1 MIHIVDGRTD
11 RILDFIPLGEFWDDW
26 HRKSLKDTLETFDF
40 VTFGDRRYSQ
50 HLTKRNRVIIPD
62 DDGRL
67 VEFIIENTR
76 KYRDTDGSL
85 LIEVYTVASYLEL
98 TKAKVI
104 EPQTLASQ
112 TPSTAVA
119 HALAGTEWLPGD
131 IQGDGTRTF
140 HIEEY
145 TNPYSFTQTIATEFG
160 VERNFRIE
168 HDGNRVTGRFLD
180 LVERIG
186 QWQGR
191 EVEFTKDL
199 VGIERKEDMSGIVTA
214 LIGLGPEREDGTR
227 LEVFVED
234 EDALQRWG
242 RPHPQTGQLMHLVET
257 YEPESSDQDMTI
269 ERLEELTRNELE
281 KRINSVVEY
290 SADVVDLEKVPGLQN
305 KVIRFGDTIK
315 IKDLG
320 FSPPLYL
327 EARVHTQERS
337 LSDPANK
344 RVILGDFIEYTEEEV
359 QEIWRQLQAQIAK
372 KIEMSDVL
380 EVTYTKPEI
389 DAKDSSV
396 YQDSTQYT
404 DVVAETKKREAI
416 QVAAEDAT
424 HKANQAE
431 QNAKQYTQDY
441 TEQKKQEAIQ
451 QAVAEAEQKVN
462 QAKTELE
469 NEIATK
475 VDAEWVNGR
484 LVLKENVI
492 TKSNTAPTNPTT
504 GQLWL
509 DTSVVPNVLKRWD
522 GSTWVKVTP
531 TAAGE
536 VGAYTKTEVDNALNS
551 KVSVTQYTAD
561 MNGVVTRLN
570 SAESRIT
577 QNEQEI
583 ATKVSNTTYQQ
594 DKTTINNNISQLQ
607 TKMSNA
613 ETSISQLSNQIALK
627 ANATD
632 VYTKS
637 QIDGQFNTVNQQI
650 TNLSSQL
657 SVQADQ
663 IATKVSRTEFES
675 LQIGGR
681 NLLRNTDF
689 RNGLNNWSNWGTATR
704 EVVDLNGKKWVHLSQ
719 NDSNRWRGISQ
730 VVLSIKPSTP
740 YTVSFIAY
748 SQNNSVMTVGFH
760 QRLGN
765 TIVTQNW
772 QTFSLTNS
780 PKKYSYTFT
789 TTGSS
794 IDQFN
799 FMIGNDQSPFD
810 IYITDIKLEIGN
822 RATDWTPA
830 PEDVQGQIDGL
841 GTRVSSAETSIT
853 QLSNQIQLKAN
864 QSTVD
869 TLANRISSAESS
881 INLLSD
887 QIQLKVDKDGVIS
900 AINQT
905 AEQIKIQAS
914 KVDLS
919 GYVTFTNLST
929 PGQTT
934 IDGGNLKT
942 NSVTANKLNVSSLSA
957 ISANLGT
964 VTAGTITGVTINGST
979 INSVLNS
986 RNYTTIA
993 NNRIHSEGE
1002 WNDTVYGLGTMYG
1015 IFDVNNGNI
1024 SFEVGQVLSGTR
1036 QTSQAVKIDLTML
1049 GMVIKSGTSGG
1060 FYINN
1065 IGAISWGD
1073 WYDSGNA
1080 RGAIYTS
1087 YEADAYNTP
1096 RWGVKVESPFVNITQ
1111 IIAEGNARQIAI
1123 RERDNNNKQWH
1134 IEVNNGTFSIV
1145 ETNVAERLTLTTG
1158 GGLIIN
1164 WMNATGDINFS
1175 NNTGRLV
1182 NDSGN
1187 GYLQTTGN
1195 EYRVTKYKSTTYI
1208 PIRASSFPS
1217 GSLAEYKQDIHV
1229 WEESALEKIR
1239 NTTIYEYKLKSEVEQ
1254 GKDRWRQGL
1263 VIGDGYNTP
1272 EGVIDGDGVEQYL
1285 MNTWSWKAIQE
1296 LDSKQMNHEDRISWL
1311 ELENQ
1316 YLKQKVFQLETRI
1329 TELEAKIA

>member
-11 RILDFIPLGEFWDDW
+11 RILDCIPLGEFWDDW

-85 LIEVYTVASYLEL
+85 IIEVYTVASYLEL

-119 HALAGTEWLPGD
+119 HALAGTEWLPGN

-140 HIEEY
+140 HIEQY
-145 TNPYSFTQTIATEFG
+145 TNPYSFTQTIATEFD

-168 HDGNRVTGRFLD
+168 HDGNKVTGRFLD

-199 VGIERKEDMSGIVTA
+199 AGIERKEDMSGIVTA
-214 LIGLGPEREDGTR
+214 LVGLGPEREDGTR
-227 LEVFVED
+227 LTVFVED
-234 EDALQRWG
+234 QDALQRWG

-257 YEPESSDQDMTI
+257 YEPESADQDMTI
-269 ERLEELTRNELE
+269 ERLTELTRNELE
-281 KRINSVVEY
+281 KRINFVVEY

-404 DVVAETKKREAI
+404 DVVAETKKQEAI

-424 HKANQAE
+424 QKANQA
-431 QNAKQYTQDY
+431 
-441 TEQKKQEAIQ
+441 KQEAIQ
-451 QAVAEAEQKVN
+451 QSVAEAEQRVN
-462 QAKTELE
+462 QAKAELE

-475 VDAEWVNGR
+475 VDAEWVNGQ

-509 DTSVVPNVLKRWD
+509 DTSVVPNVLRRWD
-522 GSTWVKVTP
+522 GSAWVKVTP

-551 KVSVTQYTAD
+551 KVSITQYTAD
-561 MNGVVTRLN
+561 MDGVVTRLN

-594 DKTTINNNISQLQ
+594 DKTTINNSISQLQ

-613 ETSISQLSNQIALK
+613 ETSITQLSSEIALK
-627 ANATD
+627 ANKTD

-650 TNLSSQL
+650 SQLNAEL
-657 SVQADQ
+657 SVQAGE
-663 IATKVSRTEFES
+663 IATKVSKTEFDA

-681 NLLRNTDF
+681 NLAGNTDYQKQPETYNSQVQII
-689 RNGLNNWSNWGTATR
+689 NGNPNSVLVTRSSNQGWGVVSDRITTFVSGQVYTLSFELKTSDVTKLTYIYIMDNDEGNVSLPISINITADGQWHKYIVTFTSPATR
-704 EVVDLNGKKWVHLSQ
+704 
-719 NDSNRWRGISQ
+719 SNAGIM
-730 VVLSIKPSTP
+730 
-740 YTVSFIAY
+740 IAADFRVI
-748 SQNNSVMTVGFH
+748 SGNQFEL
-760 QRLGN
+760 RKLKLELGN
-765 TIVTQNW
+765 
-772 QTFSLTNS
+772 
-780 PKKYSYTFT
+780 K
-789 TTGSS
+789 
-794 IDQFN
+794 
-799 FMIGNDQSPFD
+799 
-810 IYITDIKLEIGN
+810 
-822 RATDWTPA
+822 ATDWTPA

-864 QSTVD
+864 QTTVD

-914 KVDLS
+914 KVDLA

-979 INSVLNS
+979 INSRLDA

-1002 WNDTVYGLGTMYG
+1002 WNDTVYGLGNMYG

-1024 SFEVGQVLSGTR
+1024 SLEVGQVLNGTR
-1036 QTSQAVKIDLTML
+1036 QTSQAVKIDFTML

-1060 FYINN
+1060 FFINN

>member
-1 MIHIVDGRTD
+1 MIHIVDGKTD
-11 RILDFIPLGEFWDDW
+11 RILDYIPLGEFWDDW

-62 DDGRL
+62 DDGRF

-85 LIEVYTVASYLEL
+85 IIEVYTVASYLEL

-104 EPQTLASQ
+104 EPQTLANQS
-112 TPSTAVA
+112 PSTAVA
-119 HALAGTEWLPGD
+119 HALAGTEWLPGN

-145 TNPYSFTQTIATEFG
+145 TNPYSFTQTIAAEFD
-160 VERNFRIE
+160 VERYFRIE

-180 LVERIG
+180 LLERIG

-191 EVEFTKDL
+191 EVEFAKDL
-199 VGIERKEDMSGIVTA
+199 AGIERKEDMSGIVTA
-214 LIGLGPEREDGTR
+214 LVGLGPEREDGTR

-242 RPHPQTGQLMHLVET
+242 RPHPQTGQLMHLIET
-257 YEPESSDQDMTI
+257 YEPESADQDMTL
-269 ERLEELTRNELE
+269 ERLTELTRNELE

-404 DVVAETKKREAI
+404 DVVAEVKKQEAI

-424 HKANQAE
+424 QKANQA
-431 QNAKQYTQDY
+431 
-441 TEQKKQEAIQ
+441 KQEAIQ
-451 QAVAEAEQKVN
+451 QSVAEAEQRVN
-462 QAKTELE
+462 QAKAELE

-475 VDAEWVNGR
+475 VDAEWVNGQ

-509 DTSVVPNVLKRWD
+509 DTSVVPNVLRRWD
-522 GSTWVKVTP
+522 GSAWVKVTP

-551 KVSVTQYTAD
+551 KVSVTQYTTD

-613 ETSISQLSNQIALK
+613 ETSISQLANQIALK

-650 TNLSSQL
+650 SQLNAEL
-657 SVQADQ
+657 SVQAGQ
-663 IATKVSRTEFES
+663 IATKVSKTEFES

-681 NLLRNTDF
+681 NLLTNTESWESTGSASGSAYGVF
-689 RNGLNNWSNWGTATR
+689 RNNLNDLFASLLGKEVTFSFDVKIDTTDGTPGRVRLYCSNGSPKYTFPQKTF
-704 EVVDLNGKKWVHLSQ
+704 S
-719 NDSNRWRGISQ
+719 GITNQ
-730 VVLSIKPSTP
+730 YQRVT
-740 YTVSFIAY
+740 YTTTITEIS
-748 SQNNSVMTVGFH
+748 
-760 QRLGN
+760 GN
-765 TIVTQNW
+765 TGQAKIEFWGVD
-772 QTFSLTNS
+772 S
-780 PKKYSYTFT
+780 KT
-789 TTGSS
+789 TK
-794 IDQFN
+794 
-799 FMIGNDQSPFD
+799 
-810 IYITDIKLEIGN
+810 IYIRYFKLEKGN

-830 PEDVQGQIDGL
+830 PEDVDAQISGL
-841 GTRVSSAETSIT
+841 NTRVSTAESSIT
-853 QLSNQIQLKAN
+853 QLA
-864 QSTVD
+864 
-869 TLANRISSAESS
+869 
-881 INLLSD
+881 D
-887 QIQLKVDKDGVIS
+887 QIALKVEKNGVIS

-964 VTAGTITGVTINGST
+964 VTAGTISGVTINGST
-979 INSVLNS
+979 INSQLNA

-1254 GKDRWRQGL
+1254 GKNRWRQGL

-1316 YLKQKVFQLETRI
+1316 YLKQKVSQLETRI

>member
-11 RILDFIPLGEFWDDW
+11 RILDYIPLGEFWDDW

-40 VTFGDRRYSQ
+40 VTFGDKRYSQ

-62 DDGRL
+62 DDGRF
-67 VEFIIENTR
+67 VEFIIENTH
-76 KYRDTDGSL
+76 KYRDTNGSV
-85 LIEVYTVASYLEL
+85 IIKVYTVASYLEL

-119 HALAGTEWLPGD
+119 HALAGTEWLPGN

-140 HIEEY
+140 HIEQY
-145 TNPYSFTQTIATEFG
+145 TNPYSFTQTIATEFD

-199 VGIERKEDMSGIVTA
+199 AGIERKEDMSGIVTA

-269 ERLEELTRNELE
+269 ERLTELTRNELE

-359 QEIWRQLQAQIAK
+359 QEIWRQLRAQIAK

-396 YQDSTQYT
+396 YQDSTQYS
-404 DVVAETKKREAI
+404 DIVSETKKQEAI
-416 QVAAEDAT
+416 QVAAVDAT
-424 HKANQAE
+424 QKANQA
-431 QNAKQYTQDY
+431 
-441 TEQKKQEAIQ
+441 KQEAIQ
-451 QAVAEAEQKVN
+451 QSVAEAEQKVN
-462 QAKTELE
+462 QARAELE

-475 VDAEWVNGR
+475 VDAEWVNGQ

-561 MNGVVTRLN
+561 MDGVVTRLN

-577 QNEQEI
+577 QTEQEI

-594 DKTTINNNISQLQ
+594 DKAIINNNISQLQ
-607 TKMSNA
+607 TRMSNA
-613 ETSISQLSNQIALK
+613 EAQLTI
-627 ANATD
+627 
-632 VYTKS
+632 
-637 QIDGQFNTVNQQI
+637 
-650 TNLSSQL
+650 
-657 SVQADQ
+657 QADQ

-681 NLLRNTDF
+681 NLLTDTEKT
-689 RNGLNNWSNWGTATR
+689 WESTGTASGSTYGIYR
-704 EVVDLNGKKWVHLSQ
+704 NNLNDLFASLLGKEVTFSFDVKIDTTDGTPGQVRMYCTNGNPKYTFPSKIFS
-719 NDSNRWRGISQ
+719 GITDQ
-730 VVLSIKPSTP
+730 YQRVT
-740 YTVSFIAY
+740 YTTTI
-748 SQNNSVMTVGFH
+748 TEIP
-760 QRLGN
+760 GN
-765 TIVTQNW
+765 TGQARIEFW
-772 QTFSLTNS
+772 GIDS
-780 PKKYSYTFT
+780 KT
-789 TTGSS
+789 TK
-794 IDQFN
+794 
-799 FMIGNDQSPFD
+799 
-810 IYITDIKLEIGN
+810 IYIRRFKLERGN

-830 PEDVQGQIDGL
+830 PEDVDAQISGL
-841 GTRVSSAETSIT
+841 NTRVSTAESSIT
-853 QLSNQIQLKAN
+853 QLA
-864 QSTVD
+864 
-869 TLANRISSAESS
+869 
-881 INLLSD
+881 D
-887 QIQLKVDKDGVIS
+887 QIALKVEKNGVIS

-942 NSVTANKLNVSSLSA
+942 NSVTANALNVSSLSA

-964 VTAGTITGVTINGST
+964 VTAGTIQGVT
-979 INSVLNS
+979 
-986 RNYTTIA
+986 
-993 NNRIHSEGE
+993 
-1002 WNDTVYGLGTMYG
+1002 GTFAG
-1015 IFDVNNGNI
+1015 
-1024 SFEVGQVLSGTR
+1024 
-1036 QTSQAVKIDLTML
+1036 DLTATHL
-1049 GMVIKSGTSGG
+1049 KIGSENPSVPWYAGSFLAVEFKNPVRVSDGVFQWGNPLFLKVGNDNAIFEGLSVIFRNDVEIDGVL
-1060 FYINN
+1060 F
-1065 IGAISWGD
+1065 A
-1073 WYDSGNA
+1073 GN
-1080 RGAIYTS
+1080 GLIV
-1087 YEADAYNTP
+1087 DANA
-1096 RWGVKVESPFVNITQ
+1096 SHIQ
-1111 IIAEGNARQIAI
+1111 LIEG
-1123 RERDNNNKQWH
+1123 DNNNKKWH
-1134 IEVNNGTFSIV
+1134 IEVNNGGFNVV
-1145 ETNVAERLTLTTG
+1145 ETDVAVRLQLTTG

-1187 GYLQTTGN
+1187 GYLQTSGA

-1208 PIRASSFPS
+1208 PIRAASFPT

-1239 NTTIYEYKLKSEVEQ
+1239 NATIYEYRLKSEVEE
-1254 GKDRWRQGL
+1254 GKERWRQGL
-1263 VIGDGYNTP
+1263 VIGEGYNTP

-1285 MNTWSWKAIQE
+1285 MNAWSWKAIQE
-1296 LDSKQMNHEDRISWL
+1296 LDSEQQSLKDRISWL
-1311 ELENQ
+1311 ETEND
-1316 YLKQKVFQLETRI
+1316 YLRQKI
-1329 TELEAKIA
+1329 ASLEAKIA

>member
-11 RILDFIPLGEFWDDW
+11 RILDYIPLGEFWDDW

-40 VTFGDRRYSQ
+40 VTFGDKRYSQ

-62 DDGRL
+62 DDGRF

-85 LIEVYTVASYLEL
+85 VIEVYTVASYLEL

-104 EPQTLASQ
+104 EPQTLESQ

-119 HALAGTEWLPGD
+119 HALAGTEWLPGN

-140 HIEEY
+140 HIEQY
-145 TNPYSFTQTIATEFG
+145 TNPYSFTQTIATEFDA
-160 VERNFRIE
+160 ERNFRIE

-191 EVEFTKDL
+191 EVEFAKDL
-199 VGIERKEDMSGIVTA
+199 AGIERKEDMSGIVTA
-214 LIGLGPEREDGTR
+214 LVGLGPEREDGTR
-227 LEVFVED
+227 LTVFVED
-234 EDALQRWG
+234 QDALQRWG

-269 ERLEELTRNELE
+269 ERLTELTRNELE

-372 KIEMSDVL
+372 KLEMSDVL

-404 DVVAETKKREAI
+404 DVVAETKKQEAI

-424 HKANQAE
+424 QKANQA
-431 QNAKQYTQDY
+431 
-441 TEQKKQEAIQ
+441 KQEAIQ
-451 QAVAEAEQKVN
+451 QSVAEAEQRVD
-462 QAKTELE
+462 QAKAELE

-475 VDAEWVNGR
+475 VDAEWVNGQ

-570 SAESRIT
+570 NAESRIT
-577 QNEQEI
+577 QTEQEI

-594 DKTTINNNISQLQ
+594 DKAIINNNISQLQ
-607 TKMSNA
+607 TRMSNA
-613 ETSISQLSNQIALK
+613 EAQLTI
-627 ANATD
+627 
-632 VYTKS
+632 
-637 QIDGQFNTVNQQI
+637 
-650 TNLSSQL
+650 
-657 SVQADQ
+657 QADQ

-681 NLLRNTDF
+681 NLLTDTEKT
-689 RNGLNNWSNWGTATR
+689 WESTGTASGSTYGIYR
-704 EVVDLNGKKWVHLSQ
+704 NNLNDLFASLVGKEVTFSFDVKIDTTDGTPGQVRLYCTNGNPKYTFPSKIFS
-719 NDSNRWRGISQ
+719 GITDQ
-730 VVLSIKPSTP
+730 YQRVT
-740 YTVSFIAY
+740 YTTTI
-748 SQNNSVMTVGFH
+748 TEIP
-760 QRLGN
+760 GN
-765 TIVTQNW
+765 TGQARIEFW
-772 QTFSLTNS
+772 GIDS
-780 PKKYSYTFT
+780 KT
-789 TTGSS
+789 TK
-794 IDQFN
+794 
-799 FMIGNDQSPFD
+799 
-810 IYITDIKLEIGN
+810 IYIRYFKLEKGN

-830 PEDVQGQIDGL
+830 PEDVDGQISGL
-841 GTRVSSAETSIT
+841 DARVSIAESSIT
-853 QLSNQIQLKAN
+853 QLADEIALRVEKN
-864 QSTVD
+864 
-869 TLANRISSAESS
+869 
-881 INLLSD
+881 
-887 QIQLKVDKDGVIS
+887 GVIS

-914 KVDLS
+914 RVDLS

-1024 SFEVGQVLSGTR
+1024 SLEVGQVLNGTR
-1036 QTSQAVKIDLTML
+1036 QTSQAVNIDFTML
-1049 GMVIKSGTSGG
+1049 GMVIKSGTSTG

-1087 YEADAYNTP
+1087 YEPDAYNTL
-1096 RWGVKVESPFVNITQ
+1096 RWGVKVEAPYVNITQ

-1123 RERDNNNKQWH
+1123 RERDNNSKQWH
-1134 IEVNNGTFSIV
+1134 IEVNNGNFYIT
-1145 ETNVAERLTLTTG
+1145 ETNVATRLTLTTG

-1254 GKDRWRQGL
+1254 GKNRWRQGL

-1316 YLKQKVFQLETRI
+1316 YLKQKVSQLETRI

>member
-11 RILDFIPLGEFWDDW
+11 RILDYIPLGEFWDDW

-62 DDGRL
+62 DDGRF

-85 LIEVYTVASYLEL
+85 IIEVYTVASYLEL

-119 HALAGTEWLPGD
+119 HALAGTEWLPGN

-145 TNPYSFTQTIATEFG
+145 TNPYSFTQTIATEFEL
-160 VERNFRIE
+160 ERNFRIE

-180 LVERIG
+180 LLERIG

-191 EVEFTKDL
+191 EVEFAKDL
-199 VGIERKEDMSGIVTA
+199 AGIERKEDMSGIVTA

-269 ERLEELTRNELE
+269 ERLTELTRNELE

-359 QEIWRQLQAQIAK
+359 QEIWRRLQAQIAN
-372 KIEMSDVL
+372 KIEISDVL
-380 EVTYTKPEI
+380 AVTYTKPEI
-389 DAKDSSV
+389 DAKDASV
-396 YQDSTQYT
+396 YQDSTYYA
-404 DVVAETKKREAI
+404 DNVSETKKQEAI
-416 QVAAEDAT
+416 IVAADDAT
-424 HKANQAE
+424 QKANQA
-431 QNAKQYTQDY
+431 
-441 TEQKKQEAIQ
+441 KQEAIQ
-451 QAVAEAEQKVN
+451 QSIAEVEQRVN
-462 QAKTELE
+462 QARAELE

-475 VDAEWVNGR
+475 VDAEWVNGQ

-531 TAAGE
+531 TTAGE

-551 KVSVTQYTAD
+551 KVSITQYTAD
-561 MNGVVTRLN
+561 MDGVVTRLN

-583 ATKVSNTTYQQ
+583 AAKVSNTTYQQ

-607 TKMSNA
+607 TRMSNA
-613 ETSISQLSNQIALK
+613 EAQLTI
-627 ANATD
+627 
-632 VYTKS
+632 
-637 QIDGQFNTVNQQI
+637 
-650 TNLSSQL
+650 
-657 SVQADQ
+657 QADQ

-681 NLLRNTDF
+681 NLLTDTEKT
-689 RNGLNNWSNWGTATR
+689 WESTGTASGSTYGIYR
-704 EVVDLNGKKWVHLSQ
+704 NNLNDLFASLVGKEVTFSFDVKIDTTDGTPGQVRMYCTNGNPKYTFPQKYFT
-719 NDSNRWRGISQ
+719 GITDQ
-730 VVLSIKPSTP
+730 YQRVT
-740 YTVSFIAY
+740 YTTTI
-748 SQNNSVMTVGFH
+748 TEIP
-760 QRLGN
+760 GN
-765 TIVTQNW
+765 TGQARIEFWGVD
-772 QTFSLTNS
+772 
-780 PKKYSYTFT
+780 PKT
-789 TTGSS
+789 TK
-794 IDQFN
+794 
-799 FMIGNDQSPFD
+799 
-810 IYITDIKLEIGN
+810 IYIRRFKLERGN

-830 PEDVQGQIDGL
+830 PEDVDAQISGL
-841 GTRVSSAETSIT
+841 NTRVSIAESSIT
-853 QLSNQIQLKAN
+853 QLADEIELRVEKN
-864 QSTVD
+864 
-869 TLANRISSAESS
+869 
-881 INLLSD
+881 
-887 QIQLKVDKDGVIS
+887 GVIS

-934 IDGGNLKT
+934 IDGGNIKA

-979 INSVLNS
+979 INSQLDA

-1002 WNDTVYGLGTMYG
+1002 WNDTVYGLGNMYG

-1024 SFEVGQVLSGTR
+1024 SLEVGQVLNGTR
-1036 QTSQAVKIDLTML
+1036 QTSQAVKIDFTML
-1049 GMVIKSGTSGG
+1049 GMVIKSGTSNG

-1080 RGAIYTS
+1080 RGAIYPD
-1087 YEADAYNTP
+1087 YGPDAYNTP
-1096 RWGVKVESPFVNITQ
+1096 RWGVMVEAPYVNITQ
-1111 IIAEGNARQIAI
+1111 IIAEGNARQVAI

-1134 IEVNNGTFSIV
+1134 IEVNNGDFFIS
-1145 ETNVAERLTLTTG
+1145 ETNVATRLTLTTG
-1158 GGLIIN
+1158 GGLLIN

-1175 NNTGRLV
+1175 NYTGRLV
-1182 NDSGN
+1182 NDGGY

-1208 PIRASSFPS
+1208 PIRAASFPT

-1285 MNTWSWKAIQE
+1285 MNAWSWKAIQE

-1316 YLKQKVFQLETRI
+1316 YLKQKVSQLETRI
-1329 TELEAKIA
+1329 AELEAKIA

>member
-11 RILDFIPLGEFWDDW
+11 RILDYIPLGEFWDDW

-40 VTFGDRRYSQ
+40 VTFGDKRYSQ

-104 EPQTLASQ
+104 EPQTLANQS
-112 TPSTAVA
+112 PSTAVA
-119 HALAGTEWLPGD
+119 HALAGTEWLPGN

-140 HIEEY
+140 HIEQY
-145 TNPYSFTQTIATEFG
+145 TNPYSFTQTIATEFD

-180 LVERIG
+180 LIERIG
-186 QWQGR
+186 QWHGR
-191 EVEFTKDL
+191 EVEFAKDL
-199 VGIERKEDMSGIVTA
+199 AGIERKEDMSSIVTA
-214 LIGLGPEREDGTR
+214 LVGLGPEQDDGTR
-227 LEVFVED
+227 LTVFLED
-234 EDALQRWG
+234 QDALQRWG

-257 YEPESSDQDMTI
+257 YEPESADQDMTI
-269 ERLEELTRNELE
+269 ERLTELTRNELE

-404 DVVAETKKREAI
+404 DVVAETKKQEAI

-424 HKANQAE
+424 QKANQA
-431 QNAKQYTQDY
+431 
-441 TEQKKQEAIQ
+441 KQEAIQ
-451 QAVAEAEQKVN
+451 QSVAEAEQRVN
-462 QAKTELE
+462 QAKAELE

-475 VDAEWVNGR
+475 VDAEWVNGQ

-509 DTSVVPNVLKRWD
+509 DTSVVPNVLRRWD
-522 GSTWVKVTP
+522 GSAWVKVTP

-551 KVSVTQYTAD
+551 KVSITQYTAD
-561 MNGVVTRLN
+561 MDGVVTRLN
-570 SAESRIT
+570 NAESRIT
-577 QNEQEI
+577 QNENEI
-583 ATKVSNTTYQQ
+583 ATKVSQTTYNQ
-594 DKTTINNNISQLQ
+594 DKTALQ
-607 TKMSNA
+607 NDIAELETRMTNA
-613 ETSISQLSNQIALK
+613 ETSITQNANQIALK
-627 ANATD
+627 ANKTD
-632 VYTKS
+632 VYTKTEVDNQLVNKADNSTVSAIEQRVS
-637 QIDGQFNTVNQQI
+637 QAEAQLTVQADQIASKVSRTEFDDGLNNVGRWTKQYMVNTDNPLPLTEFDGSPLNALYTYEVTAKVMGTSTNTTAIAIFKSNKVGTNSGSGWTLEKIYELGTNSNHPEFFIDEQGRPSIRLYGHPQFYVVEVTHEKVVGRQNSSTVLGTRLTTAESSITQLSDQIALKVNQSQYDI
-650 TNLSSQL
+650 DVNNLKSRMSSAESQL
-657 SVQADQ
+657 TIHADQ
-663 IATKVSRTEFES
+663 IATKVE
-675 LQIGGR
+675 R
-681 NLLRNTDF
+681 N
-689 RNGLNNWSNWGTATR
+689 
-704 EVVDLNGKKWVHLSQ
+704 
-719 NDSNRWRGISQ
+719 
-730 VVLSIKPSTP
+730 
-740 YTVSFIAY
+740 
-748 SQNNSVMTVGFH
+748 
-760 QRLGN
+760 
-765 TIVTQNW
+765 
-772 QTFSLTNS
+772 
-780 PKKYSYTFT
+780 
-789 TTGSS
+789 
-794 IDQFN
+794 
-799 FMIGNDQSPFD
+799 
-810 IYITDIKLEIGN
+810 
-822 RATDWTPA
+822 
-830 PEDVQGQIDGL
+830 
-841 GTRVSSAETSIT
+841 
-853 QLSNQIQLKAN
+853 
-864 QSTVD
+864 
-869 TLANRISSAESS
+869 
-881 INLLSD
+881 
-887 QIQLKVDKDGVIS
+887 GVIS

-979 INSVLNS
+979 INSRLDA

-1002 WNDTVYGLGTMYG
+1002 WNDTVYGLGNMYG

-1036 QTSQAVKIDLTML
+1036 QTSQAVKIDFTML

-1073 WYDSGNA
+1073 WYDSGKA
-1080 RGAIYTS
+1080 RGAIYAD
-1087 YEADAYNTP
+1087 YGPDAYNTP
-1096 RWGVKVESPFVNITQ
+1096 RWGVMIESPYVNITQ

-1175 NNTGRLV
+1175 NYTGRLV
-1182 NDSGN
+1182 NDSGY

-1208 PIRASSFPS
+1208 PIRAASFPS

-1316 YLKQKVFQLETRI
+1316 YLKQKVSQLETRI

>member
-1 MIHIVDGRTD
+1 MIHIVDGKTD
-11 RILDFIPLGEFWDDW
+11 RILDYIPLGEFWDDW

-62 DDGRL
+62 DDGRF

-85 LIEVYTVASYLEL
+85 IIEVYTVASYLEL

-104 EPQTLASQ
+104 EPQTLANQS
-112 TPSTAVA
+112 PSTAVA
-119 HALAGTEWLPGD
+119 HALAGTEWLPGN

-145 TNPYSFTQTIATEFG
+145 TNPYSFTQTIAAEFD

-180 LVERIG
+180 LLERIG

-191 EVEFTKDL
+191 EVEFAKDL
-199 VGIERKEDMSGIVTA
+199 AGIERKEDMSGIVTA
-214 LIGLGPEREDGTR
+214 LVGLGPEQDDGTR
-227 LEVFVED
+227 LTVFVED

-242 RPHPQTGQLMHLVET
+242 RPNPQTGQLMHLVET
-257 YEPESSDQDMTI
+257 YEPESADQDMTI
-269 ERLEELTRNELE
+269 ERLTELTRNELE
-281 KRINSVVEY
+281 KRISSIVEY
-290 SADVVDLEKVPGLQN
+290 NADVVDLEKVPGLQN

-404 DVVAETKKREAI
+404 DVVAEVKKQEAI

-424 HKANQAE
+424 QKANQA
-431 QNAKQYTQDY
+431 
-441 TEQKKQEAIQ
+441 KQEAIQ
-451 QAVAEAEQKVN
+451 QSVAEAEQRVN
-462 QAKTELE
+462 QAKAELE
-469 NEIATK
+469 NELATK
-475 VDAEWVNGR
+475 ADAQWVSGQ
-484 LVLKENVI
+484 LVLKENAI
-492 TKSNTAPTNPTT
+492 TKSNTAPANPTN

-509 DTSVVPNVLKRWD
+509 DTSVVPNVLRRWD
-522 GSTWVKVTP
+522 GSAWVKVTP

-551 KVSVTQYTAD
+551 KVSITQYTAD

-594 DKTTINNNISQLQ
+594 DKTTINNSISQLQ

-613 ETSISQLSNQIALK
+613 ETSITQLSSEIALK

-632 VYTKS
+632 VYTKQQVDTYLAGKADVS
-637 QIDGQFNTVNQQI
+637 TVSEIEQRVTQAEAEL
-650 TNLSSQL
+650 T
-657 SVQADQ
+657 VQAGQ
-663 IATKVSRTEFES
+663 IASKVSRTEFES

-681 NLLRNTDF
+681 NLLTNTES
-689 RNGLNNWSNWGTATR
+689 WESTGTASGSTYGIFKNNLNDLFASLLGK
-704 EVVDLNGKKWVHLSQ
+704 EV
-719 NDSNRWRGISQ
+719 
-730 VVLSIKPSTP
+730 
-740 YTVSFIAY
+740 
-748 SQNNSVMTVGFH
+748 
-760 QRLGN
+760 
-765 TIVTQNW
+765 
-772 QTFSLTNS
+772 TFSFDVKIDTTDGTPGQVRLYCANGS
-780 PKKYSYTFT
+780 PKYTFPQKTFSGITNQYQRVTYT
-789 TTGSS
+789 TTITELPGNSGQAKIEFWG
-794 IDQFN
+794 ID
-799 FMIGNDQSPFD
+799 PKTTK
-810 IYITDIKLEIGN
+810 IYIRYFKLEKGN

-841 GTRVSSAETSIT
+841 GTRVTNAETSIT
-853 QLSNQIQLKAN
+853 QLSNQIQLKAE
-864 QSTVD
+864 QTTVD
-869 TLANRISSAESS
+869 TLENRISSAESS

-887 QIQLKVDKDGVIS
+887 EIQLKVDKDGVIS

-905 AEQIKIQAS
+905 AESIKIQAS
-914 KVDLS
+914 KVDLT

-1002 WNDTVYGLGTMYG
+1002 WNDTVYGLGNMYG

-1024 SFEVGQVLSGTR
+1024 SFEVGQVLNGTR
-1036 QTSQAVKIDLTML
+1036 QTGQAVKIDLTML

-1175 NNTGRLV
+1175 NYTGRLV

-1187 GYLQTTGN
+1187 GYLQTTGS

-1208 PIRASSFPS
+1208 PIRASSFPT
-1217 GSLAEYKQDIHV
+1217 GSLAEYKEEIRP

-1239 NTTIYEYKLKSEVEQ
+1239 QATIYEYYLKSELEQ
-1254 GKDRWRQGL
+1254 GIYRKRQGL
-1263 VIGDGYNTP
+1263 VVGEGYNTP
-1272 EGVIDGDGVEQYL
+1272 AGVIDGDGVEQYL
-1285 MNTWSWKAIQE
+1285 MNSWSWKAIQE
-1296 LDSKQMNHEDRISWL
+1296 LDSEQQSLKDRIAWL
-1311 ELENQ
+1311 ETEND
-1316 YLKQKVFQLETRI
+1316 YLRQKI
-1329 TELEAKIA
+1329 ASLEAKIA

>member
-62 DDGRL
+62 DDGRF

-214 LIGLGPEREDGTR
+214 LIGLGPEQEDGTR
-227 LEVFVED
+227 LEIFVED

-320 FSPPLYL
+320 FNPPLYL

-389 DAKDSSV
+389 DEKDSSV
-396 YQDSTQYT
+396 YQDSTYYA
-404 DVVAETKKREAI
+404 DNVSETKKQEAI
-416 QVAAEDAT
+416 QVAAVDAT
-424 HKANQAE
+424 QKANQA
-431 QNAKQYTQDY
+431 
-441 TEQKKQEAIQ
+441 KQEAIQ
-451 QAVAEAEQKVN
+451 QSIAEVEQRVN
-462 QAKTELE
+462 QAKAELE

-475 VDAEWVNGR
+475 VDAEWVNGQ

-531 TAAGE
+531 TVAGE

-551 KVSVTQYTAD
+551 KVSITQYTAD
-561 MNGVVTRLN
+561 MDGVVTRLN

-577 QNEQEI
+577 QTEQEI

-594 DKTTINNNISQLQ
+594 DKAIINNNISQLQ
-607 TKMSNA
+607 TRMSNA
-613 ETSISQLSNQIALK
+613 EAQLTI
-627 ANATD
+627 
-632 VYTKS
+632 
-637 QIDGQFNTVNQQI
+637 
-650 TNLSSQL
+650 
-657 SVQADQ
+657 QADQ

-681 NLLRNTDF
+681 NLLTDTEKTWESTGTSSGSTYGIYRNNLNDLFASLVGKEVTFSFEVKIDTTDGTPGQV
-689 RNGLNNWSNWGTATR
+689 RLYCANGNPKYTFPP
-704 EVVDLNGKKWVHLSQ
+704 KYFY
-719 NDSNRWRGISQ
+719 GITNQ
-730 VVLSIKPSTP
+730 YQRVT
-740 YTVSFIAY
+740 YTTTI
-748 SQNNSVMTVGFH
+748 TE
-760 QRLGN
+760 LPGN
-765 TIVTQNW
+765 TGQAKIEFWGVD
-772 QTFSLTNS
+772 
-780 PKKYSYTFT
+780 PKT
-789 TTGSS
+789 TK
-794 IDQFN
+794 
-799 FMIGNDQSPFD
+799 
-810 IYITDIKLEIGN
+810 IYIRYFKLERGN

-830 PEDVQGQIDGL
+830 PEDVDGQISGL
-841 GTRVSSAETSIT
+841 DTRVSIAESSIT
-853 QLSNQIQLKAN
+853 QLADEIALRVEKN
-864 QSTVD
+864 
-869 TLANRISSAESS
+869 
-881 INLLSD
+881 
-887 QIQLKVDKDGVIS
+887 GVIS

-929 PGQTT
+929 AGQTI
-934 IDGGNLKT
+934 IDGGNLKA
-942 NSVTANKLNVSSLSA
+942 NSVAVSKLA
-957 ISANLGT
+957 
-964 VTAGTITGVTINGST
+964 AGTFDADIIG
-979 INSVLNS
+979 
-986 RNYTTIA
+986 IA
-993 NNRIHSEGE
+993 NNKIRLDSTGLYVYKSGIMGASLVEG
-1002 WNDTVYGLGTMYG
+1002 NLTFFDQSNGQKIGMFAATVWSDGTTKG
-1015 IFDVNNGNI
+1015 ISMNMEASRYI
-1024 SFEVGQVLSGTR
+1024 SFGRYVDATTGYAPMLVLNPGTAMQGVPLGIVANLPIR
-1036 QTSQAVKIDLTML
+1036 MNDDLWMGTKAL
-1049 GMVIKSGTSGG
+1049 RFGLTNTHNHSALWHDANNNLTIASYTGVRLAYLTSGG
-1060 FYINN
+1060 VVNDRLTVDDNSVDVWQDLDLHGWKLLRVAEADFM
-1065 IGAISWGD
+1065 GVGRVA
-1073 WYDSGNA
+1073 YDSSA
-1080 RGAIYTS
+1080 THIQH
-1087 YEADAYNTP
+1087 NT
-1096 RWGVKVESPFVNITQ
+1096 E
-1111 IIAEGNARQIAI
+1111 I
-1123 RERDNNNKQWH
+1123 R
-1134 IEVNNGTFSIV
+1134 
-1145 ETNVAERLTLTTG
+1145 
-1158 GGLIIN
+1158 
-1164 WMNATGDINFS
+1164 ATM
-1175 NNTGRLV
+1175 
-1182 NDSGN
+1182 
-1187 GYLQTTGN
+1187 
-1195 EYRVTKYKSTTYI
+1195 YKSSTYV
-1208 PIRASSFPS
+1208 PVRAASFPT

-1263 VIGDGYNTP
+1263 VIGDGFSTP
-1272 EGVIDGDGVEQYL
+1272 EGVIDGDGIEQYL

-1296 LDSKQMNHEDRISWL
+1296 LADEVDR
-1311 ELENQ
+1311 
-1316 YLKQKVFQLETRI
+1316 LKQAIEILKGDVSQ
-1329 TELEAKIA
+1329 

>member
-1 MIHIVDGRTD
+1 MIHIIDGKTD
-11 RILDFIPLGEFWDDW
+11 RILDYIPLGEFWDDW

-40 VTFGDRRYSQ
+40 TTFGDRRYSQ

-62 DDGRL
+62 DDGRF
-67 VEFIIENTR
+67 VEFIIENTH
-76 KYRDTDGSL
+76 KYRDTNGD
-85 LIEVYTVASYLEL
+85 IIIKVYTVASYLEL

-119 HALAGTEWLPGD
+119 HALAGTEWVPGN

-168 HDGNRVTGRFLD
+168 HDGNRVTGRFFD

-186 QWQGR
+186 EWQGR
-191 EVEFTKDL
+191 EVEFAKDL
-199 VGIERKEDMSGIVTA
+199 AGIERKEDMSGIVTA

-320 FSPPLYL
+320 FNPPLYL

-359 QEIWRQLQAQIAK
+359 QEIWRQLRAQIAK

-396 YQDSTQYT
+396 YQDSTQYS
-404 DVVAETKKREAI
+404 DIVSETKKQEAI
-416 QVAAEDAT
+416 QVAAVDAT
-424 HKANQAE
+424 QKANQA
-431 QNAKQYTQDY
+431 KQD
-441 TEQKKQEAIQ
+441 AIQ
-451 QAVAEAEQKVN
+451 QSIAEVEQRVN
-462 QAKTELE
+462 QAKAELE

-475 VDAEWVNGR
+475 VDAEWVNGQ

-551 KVSVTQYTAD
+551 KVSIAQYTAD
-561 MNGVVTRLN
+561 MDGVVTRLN

-583 ATKVSNTTYQQ
+583 AAKVSNTTYQQ

-607 TKMSNA
+607 TRMSNA
-613 ETSISQLSNQIALK
+613 EAQLTI
-627 ANATD
+627 
-632 VYTKS
+632 
-637 QIDGQFNTVNQQI
+637 
-650 TNLSSQL
+650 
-657 SVQADQ
+657 QADQ

-681 NLLRNTDF
+681 NLLTDTEKT
-689 RNGLNNWSNWGTATR
+689 WESTGTASGSTYGIYR
-704 EVVDLNGKKWVHLSQ
+704 NNLNDLFASLVGKEVTFSFDVKIDTTDGTPGQVRMYCTNGNPKYTFPLKIFS
-719 NDSNRWRGISQ
+719 GITDQ
-730 VVLSIKPSTP
+730 YQRVT
-740 YTVSFIAY
+740 YTTTI
-748 SQNNSVMTVGFH
+748 TEIP
-760 QRLGN
+760 GN
-765 TIVTQNW
+765 TGQARIEFWGVD
-772 QTFSLTNS
+772 S
-780 PKKYSYTFT
+780 KT
-789 TTGSS
+789 TK
-794 IDQFN
+794 
-799 FMIGNDQSPFD
+799 
-810 IYITDIKLEIGN
+810 IYIRRFKLERGN

-830 PEDVQGQIDGL
+830 PEDVDGQISGL
-841 GTRVSSAETSIT
+841 NTRVSIAESSIT
-853 QLSNQIQLKAN
+853 QLA
-864 QSTVD
+864 
-869 TLANRISSAESS
+869 
-881 INLLSD
+881 D
-887 QIQLKVDKDGVIS
+887 QIALKVEKNGVIS

-914 KVDLS
+914 RVDLS

-964 VTAGTITGVTINGST
+964 VTAGTIRGVALEGVT
-979 INSVLNS
+979 
-986 RNYTTIA
+986 
-993 NNRIHSEGE
+993 
-1002 WNDTVYGLGTMYG
+1002 GT
-1015 IFDVNNGNI
+1015 F
-1024 SFEVGQVLSGTR
+1024 SGHL
-1036 QTSQAVKIDLTML
+1036 TSQRLQIGPESPNIPWYENAFLAVEFKNPIRISDGVFTWGDPLRL
-1049 GMVIKSGTSGG
+1049 KVGNNNAIFEGLSVIFTSDVEAGG
-1060 FYINN
+1060 VLYTDA
-1065 IGAISWGD
+1065 GAII
-1073 WYDSGNA
+1073 NA
-1080 RGAIYTS
+1080 NASHIQLI
-1087 YEADAYNTP
+1087 
-1096 RWGVKVESPFVNITQ
+1096 ES
-1111 IIAEGNARQIAI
+1111 
-1123 RERDNNNKQWH
+1123 DNNNKKWH
-1134 IEVNNGTFSIV
+1134 IEVNGGNFNIV
-1145 ETNVAERLTLTTG
+1145 ETGVATRLQLTTD
-1158 GGLIIN
+1158 GGLSIN
-1164 WMNATGDINFS
+1164 WLHATNDINFS
-1175 NNTGRLV
+1175 NYTGRLV

-1187 GYLQTTGN
+1187 GYLQTSGA

-1208 PIRASSFPS
+1208 PIRAASFPT

-1239 NTTIYEYKLKSEVEQ
+1239 NTTIYEYRLKSEVEA

-1285 MNTWSWKAIQE
+1285 MNSWSWKAIQE
-1296 LDSKQMNHEDRISWL
+1296 LDSEQQSLKDRIAWL
-1311 ELENQ
+1311 ESEND
-1316 YLKQKVFQLETRI
+1316 YLRQKI
-1329 TELEAKIA
+1329 ASLEAKMA